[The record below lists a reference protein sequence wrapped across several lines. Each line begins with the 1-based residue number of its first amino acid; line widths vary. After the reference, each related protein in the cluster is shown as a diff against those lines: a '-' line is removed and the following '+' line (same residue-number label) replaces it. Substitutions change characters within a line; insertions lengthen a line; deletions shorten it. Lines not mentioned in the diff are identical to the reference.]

1 MALLIISKLV
11 PKIMKPKHPPGDP
24 KTLGNMRENRCVPPH
39 RLLPVG
45 GENDLTVARHET
57 HDWRT
62 LDAKAPVFTR
72 TRCWIDGGD
81 LMASRPCPGV
91 RMRPFDKSALAQ
103 LETKNGGDD
112 RLKPTKNR

>member
-1 MALLIISKLV
+1 LAVS
-11 PKIMKPKHPPGDP
+11 
-24 KTLGNMRENRCVPPH
+24 
-39 RLLPVG
+39 
-45 GENDLTVARHET
+45 RHET

-62 LDAKAPVFTR
+62 LDAKAPVFTC

-81 LMASRPCPGV
+81 PMASRPCPGV
-91 RMRPFDKSALAQ
+91 RMRPFDKSAFAQ